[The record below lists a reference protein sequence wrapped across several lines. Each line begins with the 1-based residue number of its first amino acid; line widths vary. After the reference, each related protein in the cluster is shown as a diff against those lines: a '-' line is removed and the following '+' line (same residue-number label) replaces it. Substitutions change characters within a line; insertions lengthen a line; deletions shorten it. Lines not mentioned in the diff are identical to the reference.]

1 MNPFWMALNIFRNC
15 KNITLD
21 KSIITLNGLIFESLE
36 GYFNGENG

>member
-1 MNPFWMALNIFRNC
+1 MNPFGWHWNIFMNC